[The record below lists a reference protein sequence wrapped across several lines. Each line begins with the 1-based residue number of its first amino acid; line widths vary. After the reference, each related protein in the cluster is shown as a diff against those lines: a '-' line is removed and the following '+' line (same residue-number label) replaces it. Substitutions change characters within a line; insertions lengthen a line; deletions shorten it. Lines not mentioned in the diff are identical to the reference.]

1 MVATVRWV
9 GPARAAMFVI
19 LTGVIIGSAPDTGW
33 YALIPLAVCAVGS
46 IALYRNLEQRRRPEF
61 WAAGGWLVTQT
72 TLGIGI
78 ALTGGPHSPALP
90 WLAVAVISLVARFS
104 RAGIVAG
111 LMFLFGVLV
120 AVTFGMD
127 PVGVWH
133 HPSEFLVPVGL
144 LFSVGVFAAA
154 QMRSDLDHRDY
165 DKVTGLPNQAKFGED
180 LRLAML
186 RRVRRGGAVS
196 VLAVDLDGF
205 RLANDGL
212 GPKAGD
218 ALLRQAGGR
227 IVRAARSADLVARRS
242 ADEFLIFL
250 SDLGGEHGAHG
261 ATPMST
267 PEQLA
272 QAVARAVQAEIAQP
286 FMIGDEE
293 VYLDACVGI
302 SVLGSGVEEAAPAA
316 ERLLTEAQSAL
327 TAARSAGPGT
337 LLFFDHDHS
346 ASRSQLSLISRLRKA
361 IDREQFVMHYQPSV
375 NLHTGQLIGV
385 EALIRWED
393 PDRGMVPPGEFIG
406 LAEETGLIEAIGGWG
421 FAEVCR
427 QARDWQCQGHHFDV
441 AFNLSPR
448 QLHQPDLLER
458 MFKTIDATGVD
469 PKTLIIEITES
480 TALRDPDR
488 AIALMEQMTQHGL
501 RLAIDDFGIGLSSL
515 SRLREM
521 PAEFLKLDRSFVA
534 DLETSPSGVVMV
546 RTIVQLAENLGMCP
560 HAEGIE
566 TEQQRRIL
574 MENGCSQGQ
583 GFLFSRG
590 VPADEVL
597 RFDFRSRQAALMPTG
612 RAPRRVTVPRVGASV

>member
-1 MVATVRWV
+1 
-9 GPARAAMFVI
+9 MFVI
-19 LTGVIIGSAPDTGW
+19 LTGVIIGSAHDTGW
-33 YALIPLAVCAVGS
+33 WALIPLVVCAVGS
-46 IALYRNLEQRRRPEF
+46 IALYRNLERRRRPEF
-61 WAAGGWLVTQT
+61 WAAGGWLVTQI
-72 TLGIGI
+72 TLGAGI

-104 RAGIVAG
+104 RAGIIAG
-111 LMFLFGVLV
+111 LTFLFLELV
-120 AVTFGMD
+120 VVTIGIDATAVSN
-127 PVGVWH
+127 
-133 HPSEFLVPVGL
+133 HPSEFLLPLGL
-144 LFSVGVFAAA
+144 LFSVWVFATA

-250 SDLGGEHGAHG
+250 SDLGGEHGANG
-261 ATPMST
+261 ATALST
-267 PEQLA
+267 PRQLA
-272 QAVARAVQAEIAQP
+272 QGVARAVQAEIGEP
-286 FMIGDEE
+286 FTIGDEE

-302 SVLGSGVEEAAPAA
+302 SVLDSGEEDAAPAS
-316 ERLLTEAQSAL
+316 EQLLTEAQSAL
-327 TAARSAGPGT
+327 SAARSAGPGT
-337 LLFFDHDHS
+337 LMFFEHDQA

-375 NLHTGQLIGV
+375 NLHTGQLVGV
-385 EALIRWED
+385 EALMRWED
-393 PDRGMVPPGEFIG
+393 PERGVVPPIHFIP
-406 LAEETGLIEAIGGWG
+406 LAEETGLIEAMGSWAFG
-421 FAEVCR
+421 EVCR
-427 QARDWQCQGHHFDV
+427 QAQAWQREGHMFDV

-448 QLHQPDLLER
+448 QLQQENLLEQ
-458 MFKTIDATGVD
+458 MLATVKATGVD
-469 PKTLIIEITES
+469 QKHLIVEITES
-480 TALRDPDR
+480 TALRDPQR
-488 AIALMEQMTQHGL
+488 AIALMARMTQQGL

-521 PAEFLKLDRSFVA
+521 PAEFLKIDRSFVA
-534 DLETSPSGVVMV
+534 DLETSPSGLVMV
-546 RTIVQLAENLGMCP
+546 RTIIQLAENLGMCP
-560 HAEGIE
+560 HAEGVE

-574 MENGCSQGQ
+574 VENGCGQGQ

-590 VPADEVL
+590 VPADKVL
-597 RFDFRSRQAALMPTG
+597 KFDFLSRQRALMSTGGGLSSMPTP
-612 RAPRRVTVPRVGASV
+612 A

>member
-19 LTGVIIGSAPDTGW
+19 LTGVIIGSAQDTGW
-33 YALIPLAVCAVGS
+33 YALIPLAVCAAGS
-46 IALYRNLEQRRRPEF
+46 IALYRHVERRRRPEF

-78 ALTGGPHSPALP
+78 ALTGGPRSPALP
-90 WLAVAVISLVARFS
+90 WLAIAVISLVARFS
-104 RAGIVAG
+104 RAGIIAG
-111 LMFLFGVLV
+111 LLFLFVVLV

-127 PVGVWH
+127 PAGVWG
-133 HPSEFLVPVGL
+133 HPSEFLLPVGL
-144 LFSVGVFAAA
+144 LFSVGVFAGA

-165 DKVTGLPNQAKFGED
+165 DKVTGLPNQARFGED

-227 IVRAARSADLVARRS
+227 IIRAARSADLVARRS

-250 SDLGGEHGAHG
+250 SDLGGEHGVRGPA
-261 ATPMST
+261 PISPPRQM
-267 PEQLA
+267 A
-272 QAVARAVQAEIAQP
+272 QAVARAVQAEIAEP
-286 FMIGDEE
+286 FRIGDEE

-302 SVLGSGVEEAAPAA
+302 SVLGSGEEAAAPAA
-316 ERLLTEAQSAL
+316 ERLLAEAQSAL
-327 TAARSAGPGT
+327 TAARSSGPGT
-337 LLFFDHDHS
+337 LMFFDPGHA

-361 IDREQFVMHYQPSV
+361 IEREQFVMHYQPSV
-375 NLHTGQLIGV
+375 NLSTGQLIGV
-385 EALIRWED
+385 EALMRWED
-393 PDRGMVPPGEFIG
+393 PDRGVVLPGQFIG
-406 LAEETGLIEAIGGWG
+406 LAEETGLIEAIGASG
-421 FAEVCR
+421 FEQVCK
-427 QARDWQCQGHHFDV
+427 QTQVWQRAGHRFDV

-448 QLHQPDLLER
+448 QLQQPDLLER
-458 MFKTIDATGVD
+458 MLETIEATGVD
-469 PKTLIIEITES
+469 QRQLIVEITES
-480 TALRDPDR
+480 TALRDPGH
-488 AIALMEQMTQHGL
+488 AIELMARITQLGL

-521 PAEFLKLDRSFVA
+521 PAEFLKIDRSFVA
-534 DLETSPSGVVMV
+534 DLESSPSGVVMV
-546 RTIVQLAENLGMCP
+546 RSIVQLAENLGMCP

-574 MENGCSQGQ
+574 LESGCSQGQ
-583 GFLFSRG
+583 GFLFSRA

-597 RFDFRSRQAALMPTG
+597 QFDFRSRKAALIPTG
-612 RAPRRVTVPRVGASV
+612 HGPRLAAHA